1 MDILERYRE
10 RVAKR
15 LNEYAI
21 VEAYRRRRK
30 ARLDYND
37 TLDQPREKNGQFGKV
52 PNSEKAENKEP
63 KRLAKERNNDYQYTG
78 FRANTVRH
86 QHFSRHGDEP
96 PFKGLDEEGY
106 EKYAIDFLK
115 QKVDGEKIL
124 GFEGVDAHTGKSY
137 SVRFDAV
144 SGVFAKGYH
153 GGEVS
158 TCFLPGYWNDI
169 YDKTKG
175 HAETEEEYKWSAN
188 MYFNAE
194 MLKSQDEMKE
204 LKVRE
209 AKEEWNARNKRK
221 E

>member
-1 MDILERYRE
+1 MNILERYRE

-21 VEAYRRRRK
+21 VEAYRRRRQL
-30 ARLDYND
+30 RLDYND
-37 TLDQPREKNGQFGKV
+37 KHDPHNGQFAPKTEGEKES
-52 PNSEKAENKEP
+52 SEKES

-78 FRANTVRH
+78 FRDNTVRH

-106 EKYAIDFLK
+106 EKYAKDFLK

-194 MLKSQDEMKE
+194 MFKSQDEMKE